1 MQIHPTAVVDS
12 DARVGEGTEIGPYVV
27 IDGPVSLGRSN
38 WIGPGAII
46 TGKVTIGDE
55 NKIHGHVYIGN
66 VPQDISYD
74 GSCTGVEIGSGNIL
88 REFTNIHRGTKEG
101 TSTIVGDN
109 NYLMVG
115 THIAHNCVIGS
126 NVFMVNGASL
136 GGYCEVH
143 DGAFMSAYVIVHQ
156 FVRIGSY
163 SITGILSKITK
174 DVPPYMMVDGNP
186 ATVRGI
192 NTVGLRRNGFSP
204 ERRTVIKR
212 AYRLMYRSNMILRD
226 STAQLREL
234 SETTQSEESSGD
246 IRGLIEFIESSKR
259 GIIMKSAGNDGGSG

>member
-1 MQIHPTAVVDS
+1 MSIHPTAVVDS
-12 DARVGEGTEIGPYVV
+12 RTRIGEGTEIGPHVV
-27 IDGPVSLGRSN
+27 IDGPVTLGKDN
-38 WIGPGAII
+38 WVGPGTIV
-46 TGKVTIGDE
+46 TGSVTIGDE

-66 VPQDISYD
+66 EPQDISYD
-74 GSCTGVEIGSGNIL
+74 GSETGVQIGSRNIF
-88 REFTNIHRGTKEG
+88 REFTNIHRGTRAD
-101 TSTIVGDN
+101 TSTVIGDN

-126 NVFMVNGASL
+126 KVFMVNGASL

-186 ATVRGI
+186 ASVRGI
-192 NTVGLRRNGFSP
+192 NTVGLRRNGFCP
-204 ERRTVIKR
+204 ERRTLIKR
-212 AYRLMYRSNMILRD
+212 AYRLMYRSNLILRD
-226 STAQLREL
+226 ATARLREMM
-234 SETTQSEESSGD
+234 EEAPEESARDISG
-246 IRGLIEFIESSKR
+246 LVAFIESSKR
-259 GIIMKSAGNDGGSG
+259 GIIMKSASNDGGHE